1 MNFRNKLLMSLNAL
15 LNHRKFKKIYFVI
28 LFLMVNI
35 GIMDEGG
42 YTLYSGRDAGKICDK
57 YVLDQKLYLCK
68 NSKDIIDQWSSRYFQ
83 RLNEYIRG
91 LISPSFTKI
100 REYEKF
106 RRELSSLIEST
117 RGLYVDTI
125 LFRGEID
132 VNIESR
138 FCIGEENIFSG
149 FIATSFSE
157 KKARNFSRSISNSGY
172 LIKIRA
178 KKYTKGIAINGNEVG
193 MYRGQKEWLLN
204 ENQKYITLNIDE
216 KNRIIE
222 IKLL

>member
-1 MNFRNKLLMSLNAL
+1 MIKTAKEKNLFFMEAMWTAFNPCVNKIKEIISQ
-15 LNHRKFKKIYFVI
+15 
-28 LFLMVNI
+28 
-35 GIMDEGG
+35 
-42 YTLYSGRDAGKICDK
+42 GKIG
-57 YVLDQKLYLCK
+57 KLK
-68 NSKDIIDQWSSRYFQ
+68 H
-83 RLNEYIRG
+83 
-91 LISPSFTKI
+91 
-100 REYEKF
+100 
-106 RRELSSLIEST
+106 
-117 RGLYVDTI
+117 
-125 LFRGEID
+125 
-132 VNIESR
+132 IESR